1 MGSCEIPVR
10 HTCEACHR
18 EPKQLASSVAIIPFS
33 HVLLPTKA
41 TLAKFELMENKNPS
55 SILFSPEYIYQKFT
69 LGNAFE
75 IQEERTFLQKEAKTF
90 AQTWS
95 LTSRSRL
102 GRVGGKVKREDE
114 PGLLGWTV

>member
-1 MGSCEIPVR
+1 M
-10 HTCEACHR
+10 
-18 EPKQLASSVAIIPFS
+18 
-33 HVLLPTKA
+33 PTKA

-55 SILFSPEYIYQKFT
+55 SILFSTEYIYQKFT

-75 IQEERTFLQKEAKTF
+75 IQEERTVLQKEAKTF

-102 GRVGGKVKREDE
+102 GRHTRLGRVGGKVKREDE